1 MALGNTFRRTM
12 AVASVALLAAC
23 QDAATPSGPTPNA
36 ALSPVAQ
43 DRIEALF
50 QRMSPEVM
58 SIAGTVFSDN
68 DERIGK
74 VVIGVEHAQAARAVE
89 AQMARLGVAKG
100 DYVIEFTPAIE
111 MKATLRD
118 KFRPTIAGIQ
128 IHFGN
133 YLCSI
138 GFNGDE
144 NGVRSMYTAS
154 HCTNT
159 QGGVENTLYYQPTST
174 VDPTVIATEA
184 EDPLYV
190 KNGAG
195 CPRGKKCRWSD
206 ASRAVYSS
214 GVASNRGEIAK
225 TTGVNN
231 GSLTFASV
239 FTVTSQDD
247 QTTNFAVGTT
257 INKVG
262 RTTGWSQ
269 GPVSRSCVNTSV
281 SGSQVYLFCQT
292 FVTANVA
299 GGDSGSDVFSITSGD
314 NVQLV
319 GILWG
324 GASDNSYFVFSPLAN
339 VVKEL
344 GPMVATK

>member
-1 MALGNTFRRTM
+1 MAPGNTFRRTL
-12 AVASVALLAAC
+12 AVASVALVAAC

-36 ALSPVAQ
+36 AISPVAQ

-50 QRMSPEVM
+50 QRTSPEVM
-58 SIAGTVFSDN
+58 AIAGTVFSDN
-68 DERIGK
+68 DEQIGK
-74 VVIGVEHAQAARAVE
+74 VVVAVEHAQAARAVE
-89 AQMARLGVAKG
+89 AQMARMGVSKD
-100 DYVIEFTPAIE
+100 DYEVIYSAPIE

-159 QGGVENTLYYQPTST
+159 QGGVEGTNYYQPTST

-184 EDPLYV
+184 EDPAYV

-206 ASRAVYSS
+206 ASRAVYAA

-225 TTGVNN
+225 PTGVNN
-231 GSLTFASV
+231 SSLTFAGV

-247 QTTNFAVGTT
+247 QTTNFPTGTV

-269 GPVSRSCVNTSV
+269 GPVSRSCVNSSV
-281 SGSQVYLFCQT
+281 QGSTVYLFCQT
-292 FVTANVA
+292 IVTAGVA
-299 GGDSGSDVFSITSGD
+299 GGDSGSDVFRITSGD

-339 VVKEL
+339 VVREL